1 MSFRTEDPPSE
12 EQSPVRPG
20 LPRSIWTTILPAR
33 LLINAQFRI
42 AYPFLPAMSRG
53 LGVPLATAS
62 LLLTVRDL
70 MGVTSPLFGF
80 MSDRVGRRVIM
91 VTGLAVL
98 IAGAAALATGRSYG
112 LALIGFGLLGLSKPS
127 YDPAMQA
134 YVSDEVP
141 YGGRGRAPASEFS
154 IVTTLPLVLELSTSA
169 RGAVLAI
176 NAALMSLAAAMAS
189 LLAPRL
195 WDTGSLGLVT
205 AVSAAG
211 VLLATV
217 LLWRTPKDLGVPRTP
232 RIGS

>member
-98 IAGAAALATGRSYG
+98 IAGAAALATGR
-112 LALIGFGLLGLSKPS
+112 LGLSKPS